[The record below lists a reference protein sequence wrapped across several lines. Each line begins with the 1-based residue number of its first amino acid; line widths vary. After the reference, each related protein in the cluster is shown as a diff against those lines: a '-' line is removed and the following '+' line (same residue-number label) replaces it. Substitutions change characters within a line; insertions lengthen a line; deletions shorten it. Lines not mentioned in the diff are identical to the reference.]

1 MLWQNRMHCGN
12 PLVLTDFNN
21 DWQTFNKK
29 WKSFAEIFIN
39 YHICLTN
46 LLKMIDIR
54 EKPTEELIL
63 DAAMKVFTRKGF
75 SAARME
81 EIAKEAGIN
90 RALLHYYYRDKQ
102 TMFNLIFES
111 RFKEFFK
118 GLFVI
123 FESDNISLFDKIRR
137 MVDHEINTLTKH
149 PDLARFI
156 ITEIAQKP
164 ELLIEYGMKLGVNP
178 RLFIASFEKQVSNEI
193 RDGIIKP
200 IEGRQLLIN
209 IMSLC
214 IYPFVAKPIIQT
226 MMTVDEILFYKMTEQ
241 RKIEVSEFIIN
252 AIKI

>member
-1 MLWQNRMHCGN
+1 M
-12 PLVLTDFNN
+12 
-21 DWQTFNKK
+21 
-29 WKSFAEIFIN
+29 IN
-39 YHICLTN
+39 S
-46 LLKMIDIR
+46 K

-75 SAARME
+75 AAARTE

-123 FESDNISLFDKIRR
+123 FEADNISLFDKISR
-137 MVDHEINTLTKH
+137 MVEHEINTLTKH

-156 ITEIAQKP
+156 ITEIAQHP
-164 ELLIEYGMKLGVNP
+164 ELLIEYGKKLGVNP
-178 RLFIASFEKQVSNEI
+178 RLFIEGFENQVSKEVSA
-193 RDGIIKP
+193 GIIKP
-200 IEGRQLLIN
+200 IEGKQLLMN

-226 MMTVDEILFYKMTEQ
+226 MMTVDEATFYQMTEQ
-241 RKIEVSEFIIN
+241 RKKEVSEFIIS
-252 AIKI
+252 AIKK

>member
-1 MLWQNRMHCGN
+1 
-12 PLVLTDFNN
+12 
-21 DWQTFNKK
+21 
-29 WKSFAEIFIN
+29 
-39 YHICLTN
+39 
-46 LLKMIDIR
+46 MIETK

-75 SAARME
+75 AAARME

-123 FESDNISLFDKIRR
+123 FEADNVSLFDKIRR
-137 MVDHEINTLTKH
+137 MVEHEINTLTKH

-156 ITEIAQKP
+156 ITEIAHDP
-164 ELLIEYGMKLGVNP
+164 NLLLEYGKKLGVNP
-178 RLFIASFEKQVSNEI
+178 RMFIQSFDKQVEREVNQ
-193 RDGIIKP
+193 GVIKA
-200 IEGRQLLIN
+200 IEGKQLLIN

-226 MMTVDEILFYKMTEQ
+226 MMSVDDINFYQMTEQ
-241 RKIEVSEFIIN
+241 RKNEVSEFIIH
-252 AIKI
+252 AIKK

>member
-1 MLWQNRMHCGN
+1 
-12 PLVLTDFNN
+12 
-21 DWQTFNKK
+21 
-29 WKSFAEIFIN
+29 
-39 YHICLTN
+39 
-46 LLKMIDIR
+46 MIDIK

-123 FESDNISLFDKIRR
+123 FEADNISLFEKISR
-137 MVDHEINTLTKH
+137 MVDHEISTLTRH

-156 ITEIAQKP
+156 ITEIAQTP
-164 ELLIEYGMKLGVNP
+164 DLLIEYGKKLGVNP
-178 RLFIASFEKQVSNEI
+178 RLFIEAFEKQVLKEVSE
-193 RDGIIKP
+193 GMIKP
-200 IEGRQLLIN
+200 IEGKQLLIN

-214 IYPFVAKPIIQT
+214 IYPFVAKPVIQT
-226 MMTVDEILFYKMTEQ
+226 MMTVDEATFYQMTEM
-241 RKIEVSEFIIN
+241 RKKEVSEFIIN
-252 AIKI
+252 AIKK

>member
-1 MLWQNRMHCGN
+1 MI
-12 PLVLTDFNN
+12 
-21 DWQTFNKK
+21 
-29 WKSFAEIFIN
+29 E
-39 YHICLTN
+39 
-46 LLKMIDIR
+46 LK
-54 EKPTEELIL
+54 EKPTEEIIL
-63 DAAMKVFTRKGF
+63 DAAMKVFTKKGF
-75 SAARME
+75 AATRTE

-123 FESDNISLFDKIRR
+123 FEADNISLFDKIRR
-137 MVDHEINTLTKH
+137 MVEHEINTLTKH

-156 ITEIAQKP
+156 ITEIAQTP
-164 ELLIEYGMKLGVNP
+164 ELLIDYGKKLGINP
-178 RLFIASFEKQVSNEI
+178 RLIIDEFEKQVSKEVSTGSI
-193 RDGIIKP
+193 RP
-200 IEGRQLLIN
+200 IAGKQLLVN

-226 MMTVDEILFYKMTEQ
+226 MMTVDETAFYQMSEQ
-241 RKIEVSEFIIN
+241 RKKEVSEFIIN